1 MIASL
6 NLRINELQLQL
17 NALSHCGDCHN
28 QENPL
33 KTIVDFVTAKNLELE
48 AKIVYLNEKAT
59 ADATVFE

>member
-1 MIASL
+1 
-6 NLRINELQLQL
+6 
-17 NALSHCGDCHN
+17 
-28 QENPL
+28 L